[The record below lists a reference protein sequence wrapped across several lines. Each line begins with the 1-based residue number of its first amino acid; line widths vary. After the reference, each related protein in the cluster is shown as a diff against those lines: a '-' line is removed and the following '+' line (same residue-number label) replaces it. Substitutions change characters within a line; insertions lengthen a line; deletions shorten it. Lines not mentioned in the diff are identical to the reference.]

1 MIKMRNEPIKKN
13 QQNFDKA
20 WTEKDSASA
29 TNYGYVNSIIEGK
42 FSIASEEGSVTA
54 TKAAGCLII
63 PEIGDYVAY
72 LFDGKKRYLISVL
85 ERKSVEPLSIVLQQG
100 ISIEAPEIK
109 LNAKQRLHFSGTTGR
124 AAFGN
129 LHVASVNM
137 NLDVEKAETRVK
149 NLSHFG
155 KTLSGVFNT
164 ILTRAS
170 TAMRIIDRSDIQK
183 AKQTTIEA
191 EEILSL
197 KAEFTSVT
205 ARTDVKIDGDR
216 VHVG

>member
-1 MIKMRNEPIKKN
+1 MPNQPLEKN

-20 WTEKDSASA
+20 WSLDGSTTK
-29 TNYGYVNSIIEGK
+29 TNYGYVSSIIEGN
-42 FSIASEEGSVTA
+42 FSIASEEGNVTA
-54 TKAAGCLII
+54 LKASSCLIL

-85 ERKSVEPLSIVLQQG
+85 ERKSADPLSIVSQQG

-109 LNAKQRLHFSGTTGR
+109 LTGKQKLHFSGAIGR
-124 AAFGN
+124 AAFGS
-129 LHVASVNM
+129 LHVASINM
-137 NLDVEKAETRVK
+137 DLDVEKAETRVK
-149 NLSHFG
+149 SLSHFG
-155 KTLSGVFNT
+155 KTISGVFNT

-170 TAMRIIDRSDIQK
+170 TALRVIDGSDIQK

-191 EEILSL
+191 ENILSI
-197 KAEFTSVT
+197 KGEFTSIT
-205 ARTDVKIDGDR
+205 AKADVKIDGER